1 MNLPPPL
8 PTHPRGWWAR
18 HWRWALPLALLL
30 TITALAGVAWWLL
43 VQWSHWSR
51 GSEPYQ
57 EAMRRARCS
66 VDLVAHLGEPIQ
78 DGFLPMGELET
89 SSTGVG
95 SSQFVVHLSGPRGK
109 GRLFL
114 QAEREQGRWDYP
126 MLYVLVKDAEP
137 IDLTALDDVE
147 AATECALEAC
157 RAEGECPA
165 LAPPLK
171 V

>member
-1 MNLPPPL
+1 MTLPPPL

-18 HWRWALPLALLL
+18 HWRWAVPLAALL
-30 TITALAGVAWWLL
+30 TITAAAGAGWFGLQQVSRMA
-43 VQWSHWSR
+43 R

-66 VDLVAHLGEPIQ
+66 VHLVAHLGEPIQ
-78 DGFLPMGELET
+78 DGLLPMGGIET
-89 SSTGVG
+89 DSSGTG

-114 QAEREQGRWDYP
+114 QADRAQGRWDYP

-137 IDLTALDDVE
+137 IDLTALDDAE
-147 AATECALEAC
+147 AATQCALEAC
-157 RAEGECPA
+157 RAQGDCPA
-165 LAPPLK
+165 LAPPLE